1 MERKELVLPLTL
13 VGEVDITRLLREI
26 NTLDDFFVSAEV
38 RKSGSSIQPPR
49 LTRLLNDIALGN
61 KYNLLQKTDRE
72 ELAGQLNELRKS
84 APSIHISFAAEPSPK
99 ALEQVLR
106 WLRENIH
113 PLILLRVG
121 LQPTIAAGCVLRT
134 ANKVFD
140 LSLRENLNKQEPYLV
155 ELIRGATQEQKVV

>member
-1 MERKELVLPLTL
+1 MERKDFVLPLTL
-13 VGEVDITRLLREI
+13 VGDIDISRLLREI
-26 NTLDDFFVSAEV
+26 NSIDDFFIAAEA
-38 RKSGSSIQPPR
+38 RTPGSGAQPPR
-49 LTRLLNDIALGN
+49 ITRLLNDVALAN
-61 KYNLLQKTDRE
+61 KYNLLKEDDRQ
-72 ELAGQLNELRKS
+72 ELAARLGELKKT

-113 PLILLRVG
+113 PQILLRVG

-140 LSLRENLNKQEPYLV
+140 MSLRDHLNKQEPYLV
-155 ELIRGATQEQKVV
+155 ELIRGATNA

>member
-1 MERKELVLPLTL
+1 MERKEFVLSLTL
-13 VGEVDITRLLREI
+13 VGDIDIMRLLREI
-26 NTLDDFFVSAEV
+26 NSIDDFFVAAEA
-38 RKSGSSIQPPR
+38 RTPSGSIQPPR
-49 LTRLLNDIALGN
+49 ITRLLNDVALTN
-61 KYNLLQKTDRE
+61 KYNLLQKNDRK
-72 ELAGQLNELRKS
+72 ELANQLSELKKS
-84 APSIHISFAAEPSPK
+84 APVIHISFAAEPSPK

-140 LSLRENLNKQEPYLV
+140 MSLREHLGKQEPYLV
-155 ELIRGATQEQKVV
+155 ELIRGATSQ

>member
-1 MERKELVLPLTL
+1 MERKEFVLPLAL
-13 VGEVDITRLLREI
+13 VGDIDITRLLREI
-26 NTLDDFFVSAEV
+26 NSLNDFFIATEV
-38 RKSGSSIQPPR
+38 RKPGNNTQPPR
-49 LTRLLNDIALGN
+49 ITRLLNDVSVAN
-61 KYNLLQKTDRE
+61 SYNLLQKNDRE
-72 ELAGQLNELRKS
+72 ELARQLNELKKT

-134 ANKVFD
+134 TNKIFD
-140 LSLRENLNKQEPYLV
+140 FSLREHLNKQEPYLV
-155 ELIRGATQEQKVV
+155 ELIRGATSL

>member
-1 MERKELVLPLTL
+1 MEHKEFVLPLTL
-13 VGEVDITRLLREI
+13 IGDIDITRLLREI
-26 NTLDDFFVSAEV
+26 NAIDDFFVTAEA
-38 RKSGSSIQPPR
+38 RTPGGSTQPPR
-49 LTRLLNDIALGN
+49 ITRLLNDVALAN
-61 KYNLLQKTDRE
+61 KYNLLQENERQELAAQLE
-72 ELAGQLNELRKS
+72 ELKKS
-84 APSIHISFAAEPSPK
+84 APSVHISFASEPSPK

-140 LSLRENLNKQEPYLV
+140 MSLREHLSKQEPYLV
-155 ELIRGATQEQKVV
+155 ELIRGATNV